1 MDPNVTRGA
10 WSAEEDVALRDL
22 YNRLGPKWSLI
33 CRSVPGRTAQQCRAR
48 WFQIDGSTTSERT
61 GEESRSERA
70 NGRFSDHEGLAVPPP
85 MASLSPTPGAP
96 AFRQILAEV
105 SARTSAPSVGRVDAH
120 HQHAQTRTPVR
131 ASTAMDPMSLWRD
144 ASSATPTERVN
155 ARATTTGTKSN
166 RDLTLKLPTRPHLQ
180 PRRRMGNVEAR
191 AINCPFCSASP
202 SAEARANDAESK
214 EKKFRDGEAIV
225 KVSSRKFDDNAR
237 RKTRRCKMT

>member
-1 MDPNVTRGA
+1 MGGRTDQQCMGRWRRHLDPNVTRGA

-70 NGRFSDHEGLAVPPP
+70 NGRFSDHEGLAVTPP

-131 ASTAMDPMSLWRD
+131 ASLRLRIDHLCVALS
-144 ASSATPTERVN
+144 PTH
-155 ARATTTGTKSN
+155 A
-166 RDLTLKLPTRPHLQ
+166 LTC
-180 PRRRMGNVEAR
+180 EAR
-191 AINCPFCSASP
+191 C
-202 SAEARANDAESK
+202 AERGCAAWAGYVENRRVRYEQ
-214 EKKFRDGEAIV
+214 
-225 KVSSRKFDDNAR
+225 RKFKAAR
-237 RKTRRCKMT
+237 PRAAPLGWPLRYASRLVS

>member
-1 MDPNVTRGA
+1 MGGRTDQQCMGRWRRHLDPNVTRGA
-10 WSAEEDVALRDL
+10 WRAEEDVALRDL

-70 NGRFSDHEGLAVPPP
+70 NGRFSDHEGLAVTAP

-144 ASSATPTERVN
+144 ASSATPTERKR
-155 ARATTTGTKSN
+155 ARDDDGNKVESKPYVKTPHATAPPASTSDGKRRSSS
-166 RDLTLKLPTRPHLQ
+166 DKLSVLLGVALGR
-180 PRRRMGNVEAR
+180 
-191 AINCPFCSASP
+191 SAS
-202 SAEARANDAESK
+202 K
-214 EKKFRDGEAIV
+214 
-225 KVSSRKFDDNAR
+225 
-237 RKTRRCKMT
+237 